1 MVRILASFC
10 DTYFF
15 LHILQS
21 TIISIVKIVGHHDHS
36 VYKFSKYV
44 TTIIKAK
51 VPQLV
56 CTQCELN
63 GVNIVVFLTL
73 RGNFT
78 VTCSYFHPFPFV
90 SIISLSYLILS
101 INIINSG

>member
-10 DTYFF
+10 DIYFF

-21 TIISIVKIVGHHDHS
+21 TIISIVKTVGHHDHS
-36 VYKFSKYV
+36 VYTFSKYV

-56 CTQCELN
+56 CTQCELY

-90 SIISLSYLILS
+90 SSMS
-101 INIINSG
+101 INMINSG